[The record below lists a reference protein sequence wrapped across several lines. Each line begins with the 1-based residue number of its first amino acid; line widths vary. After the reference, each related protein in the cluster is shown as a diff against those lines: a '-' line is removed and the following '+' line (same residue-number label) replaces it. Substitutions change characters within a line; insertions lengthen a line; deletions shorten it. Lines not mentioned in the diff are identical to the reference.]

1 MIHIYFC
8 ASLLCPSEIFSDFS
22 HISLSLL
29 FGILTFF
36 LLPLLKMISF
46 FPIYCLTDFMWM
58 KTNDLCILAVISAP
72 LLKFSYCFMVNL
84 LGFSR

>member
-8 ASLLCPSEIFSDFS
+8 ASLLLCPSEIFSDFS
-22 HISLSLL
+22 HISLSFL
-29 FGILTFF
+29 FGILTFSF
-36 LLPLLKMISF
+36 TTFENDFF
-46 FPIYCLTDFMWM
+46 FPNILLNWLMWM
-58 KTNDLCILAVISAP
+58 KTNDLYILAVISAP